1 MIWQDMIFLAGSVFS
16 LFVLTPTLK
25 NSMANIP
32 LGTSLPS
39 ATIGIVYATTF
50 FTLGMTVSAVG
61 SLVTGLM
68 WSAIA
73 LIRSPNPLRHRL
85 DLDASEPRATPGA
98 PAPDAD

>member
-25 NSMANIP
+25 DSMANIP

-61 SLVTGLM
+61 ALVTGLM

-73 LIRSPNPLRHRL
+73 LVRSPNPLRHRL
-85 DLDASEPRATPGA
+85 ELGAAEPGA
-98 PAPDAD
+98 ASGAEAPGAD